1 MVKIILASK
10 SKVRKQILDDNNIFT
25 EVQNSNLDEDIVKES
40 LIKEKASP
48 ELISKNLAELKAN
61 KVSQK
66 NQGFLVIGADSVI
79 DLDGELISK
88 PINRDQALEILKKLN
103 GKKHNLISSVC
114 ISQNG
119 AMIWNY
125 TDKATLTMKQFSLD
139 ELKSYLS
146 KITDEA
152 LYAYNVYQIEGEGR
166 KLFLNIE
173 GDEDTIMG
181 LPIKKNKTIL
191 KQLRMKKY
199 LVIGNPIDHSLSPKL
214 QNWWLKENNIDA
226 TYDKIKLEVDEIKN
240 FIQEIKEQKIAG
252 CNVTVPFKK
261 TVIPFL
267 DRLSPE
273 AEQTQSVNTITY
285 DNGDLVGHNTDIAG
299 FDSAIKKLDFSL
311 KGKKV
316 MILGAGG
323 VVPSIIFALQKMN
336 VQEITISNRTKE
348 RAENLKVLF
357 NNIKILKWGN
367 LTDFHMVI
375 NATSLGLNNEKINL
389 KFSSSGNDRLF
400 YDVIYNPHETQFLK
414 MGKQLGC
421 KIENGKTMFVY
432 QALEAFKLWHS
443 IEPKV
448 NTDTFKLLDND

>member
-1 MVKIILASK
+1 
-10 SKVRKQILDDNNIFT
+10 
-25 EVQNSNLDEDIVKES
+25 
-40 LIKEKASP
+40 
-48 ELISKNLAELKAN
+48 
-61 KVSQK
+61 
-66 NQGFLVIGADSVI
+66 
-79 DLDGELISK
+79 
-88 PINRDQALEILKKLN
+88 
-103 GKKHNLISSVC
+103 
-114 ISQNG
+114 
-119 AMIWNY
+119 
-125 TDKATLTMKQFSLD
+125 
-139 ELKSYLS
+139 
-146 KITDEA
+146 
-152 LYAYNVYQIEGEGR
+152 
-166 KLFLNIE
+166 
-173 GDEDTIMG
+173 
-181 LPIKKNKTIL
+181 
-191 KQLRMKKY
+191 MKKY

-226 TYDKIKLEVDEIKN
+226 TYDKIKLDVHEIKN

-261 TVIPFL
+261 IVIPFL

-285 DNGDLVGHNTDIAG
+285 DNGDLIGHNTDIAG

-357 NNIKILKWGN
+357 NNIKILEWGN

-389 KFSSSGNDRLF
+389 NFSSSGNDRLF
-400 YDVIYNPHETQFLK
+400 YDVIYNPQETQFLK
-414 MGKQLGC
+414 MGKKLGY
-421 KIENGKTMFVY
+421 KTENGKTMFVY
-432 QALEAFKLWHS
+432 QALEAFKLWHR

-448 NTDTFKLLDND
+448 NKDTFKLLNND